1 MRVNLISVNGTNY
14 TYDSTLCNE
23 EKYEKYKNVTHEVAL
38 FCGRMGGECYSSDSL
53 IKIMQEDEETTL
65 GRMKF
70 CLNKMHH
77 SLFEHAKFTFEFIEV
92 PKIIQMILNNT
103 YVYATSERSARYT
116 NFYDLIE
123 TDEERSLY
131 DKWQNKIQEAIKSCY
146 KDKFTEKEIQ
156 KLAQENARYMISVSV
171 PSSMV
176 YTVSLRD
183 LNYTLYD
190 IKNFLESDFDKENEL
205 NKKFMEVLKPKL
217 KEFVLLMEPFVVE
230 GLVPK
235 YPRQLQMF
243 KKPKSKTPVADASY
257 RLNYHLS
264 FAGFA
269 QEHRHRSIRHTI
281 SLTENYYIPKII
293 MYAKLEEEWLED
305 IKKVQF
311 PQGMVVEVTESGEI
325 EDFVAKCYE
334 RCCGRAQREIEENTC
349 KSLEFLRTSK
359 NAEVIKYLEET
370 TGNASARCKFPNYK
384 CVEVCKFGAHQRERL
399 V

>member
-1 MRVNLISVNGTNY
+1 MNVNLISVNGANY
-14 TYDSTLCNE
+14 VYDTTLCLE
-23 EKYEKYKNVTHEVAL
+23 QKRKKYKDITYEAAL
-38 FCGRMGGECYSSDSL
+38 FCGRMGGECYSSYSL
-53 IKIMQEDEETTL
+53 SKIMQEDEKTTL

-77 SLFEHAKFTFEFIEV
+77 SLFEHAKFTFEFTQM
-92 PKIIQMILNNT
+92 PKIVQMILNNT

-116 NFYDLIE
+116 NFCELIQTE
-123 TDEERSLY
+123 TEKKLY
-131 DKWQNKIQEAIKSCY
+131 YKWQEKIQKAIKECY
-146 KDKFTEKEIQ
+146 KDKFTQKEIE
-156 KLAQENARYMISVSV
+156 KLAQENARYMISVFV

-190 IKNFLESDFDKENEL
+190 IKNFLSSDFEKESKL
-205 NKKFMEVLKPKL
+205 NKEFMELLRPKL
-217 KEFVLLMEPFVVE
+217 EEFIFLMEPFVLE
-230 GLVPK
+230 GLTPK

-243 KKPKSKTPVADASY
+243 KKPKSKVSVADASY
-257 RLNYHLS
+257 RLNYYLS

-281 SLTENYYIPKII
+281 ELTENYYIPKIV
-293 MYAKLEEEWLED
+293 MYANLEEEWLTD
-305 IKKVQF
+305 IRKVKF
-311 PQGMVVEVTESGEI
+311 PQGMVVDVTESGEI

-359 NAEVIKYLEET
+359 NEEVTKYLEET
-370 TGNASARCKFPNYK
+370 TGCASARCKFPNYK
-384 CVEVCKFGAHQRERL
+384 CVEVCKFGANQRERL